1 MQKSKKRQ
9 QIINTATELFSR
21 FGTKRVTVEEICST
35 AGVSKVTFY
44 KYFKNKANLIQH
56 IRDELMKIGFSQFD
70 EISAMDIP
78 YPEKIEMMTRWRIEF
93 FSQMKQEFIHELLNL
108 DEVVEEAKRRYLKN
122 ITDAQE
128 KGEIR
133 SDFSPAF
140 IWLVTEKLN
149 EIVRDESWRT
159 VFSDF
164 GDFQEQTRTLFFF
177 GLLVRSK
184 DETNSRGKK

>member
-1 MQKSKKRQ
+1 M
-9 QIINTATELFSR
+9 
-21 FGTKRVTVEEICST
+21 TVEEICST

-56 IRDELMKIGFSQFD
+56 IRDELMEIGFSQFD